1 MWIRQRSPLVWVVL
15 VATTVSGCG
24 LNPVRMQ
31 PPTFGGPPTVR
42 VVLEFSSALNLPA
55 GAKVTY
61 EGDNVGSVR
70 SVALEGGVVAVA
82 ANLDSQ
88 ARIPA
93 ASTAAIV
100 QDTVLGDCYVSLGR
114 PAGVDTGPSLT
125 DGARIPVGR
134 TRPPASIEDMMTSLS
149 SFIGSGSIQR
159 LGGMLH
165 TVNAAM
171 PPTTDQTRKV
181 AATVARDL
189 RSLASNSAEVD
200 RSIDTLG
207 ELAASL
213 KNQAGVLDD
222 FLTADSVDFWTKIW
236 AGIASVIGV
245 LSALGDI
252 FGRGAWLIP
261 LLDSVSTALEQTGP
275 PGGGSTIDTFTN
287 QTLLPF
293 LLDPRVEIAEVA
305 TPDGVNRTA
314 DTRQILAKLG
324 ALR

>member
-1 MWIRQRSPLVWVVL
+1 M
-15 VATTVSGCG
+15 ATTVAGCG
-24 LNPVRMQ
+24 LNPVKMQ
-31 PPTFGGPPTVR
+31 PPAFGGPTVR

-61 EGDNVGSVR
+61 QGDNVGSVR
-70 SVALEGGVVAVA
+70 SVALEGAVVAVTA
-82 ANLDSQ
+82 YVDSQ
-88 ARIPA
+88 ARVPA
-93 ASTAAIV
+93 DSTAAIV
-100 QDTVLGDCYVSLGR
+100 QDTVLGDSYVSLGR
-114 PAGVDTGPSLT
+114 PEGGDVGPPLT

-134 TRPPASIEDMMTSLS
+134 TRPPASIEDMMISLS

-159 LGGMLH
+159 MQGMLRNI
-165 TVNAAM
+165 NAAM
-171 PPTTDQTRKV
+171 PPTTDETRKV
-181 AATVARDL
+181 ATNVARDL
-189 RSLASNSAEVD
+189 RSLASNSAQVD
-200 RSIDTLG
+200 RTIDTLSA
-207 ELAASL
+207 LATSL
-213 KNQAGVLDD
+213 KNQAAVLDD
-222 FLTADSVDFWTKIW
+222 FLTPESVDFWTKFW
-236 AGIASVIGV
+236 AAVGGV
-245 LSALGDI
+245 VGVMAAFGDI

-305 TPDGVNRTA
+305 TPDGTNRTA